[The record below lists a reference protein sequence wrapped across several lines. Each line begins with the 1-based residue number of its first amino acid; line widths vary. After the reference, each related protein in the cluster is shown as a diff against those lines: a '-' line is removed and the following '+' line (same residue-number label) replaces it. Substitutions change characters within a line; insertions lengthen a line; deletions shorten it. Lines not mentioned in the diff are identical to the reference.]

1 MARRALLEFEK
12 PLVELEEQIEQI
24 RQLAR
29 DSEVDVS
36 QQLLQLETLATRRR
50 KEIFEALTPAQK
62 IQVARHPQR
71 PSTLDYIQV
80 ITDDFLE
87 LHGDRR
93 GSDDQALVGGVGR
106 IGEQGVVL
114 LGHQKGRDTKEN
126 VARNFGMA
134 SPGGYRKA
142 MRLMEHAD
150 RFRLPILSFIDT
162 PGAYAGVLAE
172 EQGQG
177 EAIAVNL
184 REMFR
189 LRVPIIA
196 TVIGEGG
203 SGGALGIGVA
213 DRLLMFEHSVYTV
226 ASPEACAS
234 ILWRDAAKAPVAAEA
249 LKITGPDLLQLG
261 IVDRVMEE
269 PSGGNHW
276 APVQAAETL
285 KAALLEALAELAA
298 LDERQ
303 LLEQR
308 YAKFRRM
315 GRFLESGAADPS
327 LSS

>member
-12 PLVELEEQIEQI
+12 PLVELEGQIEQI

-36 QQLLQLETLATRRR
+36 QQILQLETLAARRR
-50 KEIFEALTPAQK
+50 EEIFSHLTPAQK

-71 PSTLDYIQV
+71 PSCLDYIQL
-80 ITDDFLE
+80 ISDSWIE
-87 LHGDRR
+87 LHGDRC
-93 GSDDQALVGGVGR
+93 GSDDRALVGGLGR
-106 IGEQGVVL
+106 IGDQPVVM

-142 MRLMEHAD
+142 LRLMEHAD
-150 RFRLPILSFIDT
+150 RFRLPILTFIDT

-189 LRVPIIA
+189 LEVPIIA

-249 LKITGPDLLQLG
+249 LRITAADLLRLG
-261 IVDRVMEE
+261 LIDAVLNE
-269 PSGGNHW
+269 PCGGNHW
-276 APVQAAETL
+276 APLQAAESL
-285 KAALLEALAELAA
+285 KAALTLQLSELLALPVAKLVS
-298 LDERQ
+298 ERY
-303 LLEQR
+303 R
-308 YAKFRRM
+308 KYRAI
-315 GRFLESGAADPS
+315 GRFIEGVGADDP
-327 LSS
+327 LGP

>member
-1 MARRALLEFEK
+1 MARRVLLDFEK

-50 KEIFEALTPAQK
+50 EEIFSSLSPAQK

-80 ITDDFLE
+80 ITDEWIE

-93 GSDDQALVGGVGR
+93 GNDDRALVGGVGR
-106 IGEQGVVL
+106 IGDQAVVL
-114 LGHQKGRDTKEN
+114 LGHQKGRDIKEN

-142 MRLMEHAD
+142 MRLMDHAD

-162 PGAYAGVLAE
+162 PGAYAGVKAE
-172 EQGQG
+172 EEGQG

-196 TVIGEGG
+196 VVIGEGG

-234 ILWRDAAKAPVAAEA
+234 ILWRDAAKAPAAAEA
-249 LKITGPDLLQLG
+249 LRITGADLLQLG
-261 IVDRVMEE
+261 LVDALLKE

-276 APVQAAETL
+276 APMQAAETL
-285 KAALLEALAELAA
+285 RTALLDQLAELQTCSESALLEA
-298 LDERQ
+298 
-303 LLEQR
+303 R

-315 GRFLESGAADPS
+315 GQVLEGAATDAALAP
-327 LSS
+327 

>member
-50 KEIFEALTPAQK
+50 KDIFEALTPAQK

-80 ITDDFLE
+80 ITDEWLE

-93 GSDDQALVGGVGR
+93 GSDDKALVGGVGR
-106 IGEQGVVL
+106 IGDQAVVL

-177 EAIAVNL
+177 EAIAFNL

-189 LRVPIIA
+189 LRVPILA

-234 ILWRDAAKAPVAAEA
+234 ILWRDAGKASAAAEA
-249 LKITGPDLLQLG
+249 LKITGPDLLKLG
-261 IVDRVMEE
+261 VVDLVLPE
-269 PSGGNHW
+269 PCGGNHW
-276 APVQAAETL
+276 APLQAAETL
-285 KAALLEALAELAA
+285 KAALLEQLAELQG
-298 LDERQ
+298 LSEKQ
-303 LLEQR
+303 LIEQR
-308 YAKFRRM
+308 YGKFRRM
-315 GRFLESGAADPS
+315 GSFLESEAPEPARGP
-327 LSS
+327 

>member
-50 KEIFEALTPAQK
+50 KDIFEALTPAQK

-80 ITDDFLE
+80 ITDEWLE

-93 GSDDQALVGGVGR
+93 GSDDKALVGGVGR
-106 IGEQGVVL
+106 IGDQAVVL

-177 EAIAVNL
+177 EAIAFNL

-189 LRVPIIA
+189 LRVPIVA

-234 ILWRDAAKAPVAAEA
+234 ILWRDAGKASAAAEA
-249 LKITGPDLLQLG
+249 LKITGPDLLKLG
-261 IVDRVMEE
+261 VVDLVLPE
-269 PSGGNHW
+269 PCGGNHW
-276 APVQAAETL
+276 APLQAAETL
-285 KAALLEALAELAA
+285 KTALLEQLAELQG
-298 LDERQ
+298 LSEKQ

-308 YAKFRRM
+308 YEKFRRM
-315 GRFLESGAADPS
+315 GRFLESEAPEPARGP
-327 LSS
+327 

>member
-1 MARRALLEFEK
+1 MARRVLLDFEK

-50 KEIFEALTPAQK
+50 EEIFSSLSPAQK

-80 ITDDFLE
+80 ITDEWIE

-93 GSDDQALVGGVGR
+93 GNDDRALVGGVGR
-106 IGEQGVVL
+106 IGDQAVVL
-114 LGHQKGRDTKEN
+114 LGHQKGRDIKEN

-142 MRLMEHAD
+142 MRLMYHAD

-162 PGAYAGVLAE
+162 PGAYAGVKAE
-172 EQGQG
+172 EEGQG

-196 TVIGEGG
+196 VVIGEGG

-234 ILWRDAAKAPVAAEA
+234 ILWRDAAKAPAAAEA
-249 LKITGPDLLQLG
+249 LRITGADLLKLG
-261 IVDRVMEE
+261 LVDALLKE

-276 APVQAAETL
+276 APMQAAETL
-285 KAALLEALAELAA
+285 RTALLDQLAELQTCSESALLEA
-298 LDERQ
+298 
-303 LLEQR
+303 R

-315 GRFLESGAADPS
+315 GQVLEGAATDAALAP
-327 LSS
+327 

>member
-1 MARRALLEFEK
+1 MARRALLDFEK

-50 KEIFEALTPAQK
+50 KEIFDALTPAQK

-80 ITDDFLE
+80 ICDEFIE

-93 GSDDQALVGGVGR
+93 GYDDQALVGGIGR
-106 IGEQGVVL
+106 IGDRGVML
-114 LGHQKGRDTKEN
+114 LGQQKGRDTKEN

-150 RFRLPILSFIDT
+150 RFGLAVFSFIDT

-189 LRVPIIA
+189 LRVPIVA

-234 ILWRDAAKAPVAAEA
+234 ILWRDASQASAAAEA
-249 LKITGPDLLQLG
+249 LRITGADLLQLG
-261 IVDRVMEE
+261 IIDRVLPE

-276 APVQAAETL
+276 APLEAAETL
-285 KAALLEALAELAA
+285 KAALLQELEQ
-298 LDERQ
+298 LEGQSQQQ
-303 LLEQR
+303 LLEGR
-308 YAKFRRM
+308 YQKYRRI
-315 GRFLESGAADPS
+315 GRFFEEQTPEPAHAS
-327 LSS
+327 